1 MFLWTAVWWLEAP
14 DQPGENRRKRSR
26 RKGKEDNLLITATK
40 LKHHK
45 MLLAFSTIE
54 RIDHSGTNQISSE
67 II

>member
-1 MFLWTAVWWLEAP
+1 MLLWTAVWWLEAP
-14 DQPGENRRKRSR
+14 DQPGENRRR

-40 LKHHK
+40 LKYHK

-54 RIDHSGTNQISSE
+54 RIDHSGINQISSE